1 MLYGSTWE
9 ICVYGRAD
17 KIARHTCNRMLLMR
31 KLRSPLALL
40 LGLAMSAAVVTA
52 ASAQSAGTPVPA
64 PGSANT
70 LTGANAGTV
79 GSGANNSAPSGGPAL
94 TGTPHEKTH
103 KRHNRHM
110 YGKHYNYMK
119 HSKR

>member
-1 MLYGSTWE
+1 
-9 ICVYGRAD
+9 
-17 KIARHTCNRMLLMR
+17 MLLMR
-31 KLRSPLALL
+31 KPRSPLALI

-52 ASAQSAGTPVPA
+52 ASAQVTGSPVPA
-64 PGSANT
+64 PGSVNT
-70 LTGANAGTV
+70 LTGQNAGTV

-94 TGTPHEKTH
+94 TGTPHVKTH

-110 YGKHYNYMK
+110 YGKNYNYMK

>member
-1 MLYGSTWE
+1 
-9 ICVYGRAD
+9 
-17 KIARHTCNRMLLMR
+17 MR
-31 KLRSPLALL
+31 KPRSPLALI

-52 ASAQSAGTPVPA
+52 ASAQVTGSPVPA
-64 PGSANT
+64 PGSVNT
-70 LTGANAGTV
+70 LTGQNAGTV

-94 TGTPHEKTH
+94 TGTPHVKTH

-110 YGKHYNYMK
+110 YGKNYNYMK